1 MLKRRIIPKLLLE
14 RDSSSSANF
23 RLVTTRQF
31 SAPKPVGHPVSQAR
45 IYQAQNVDELIFLD
59 IESKGPDSSM
69 LECVGRL
76 AEEIFMPITIGGGV
90 ATLRHFED
98 LLSRG
103 ADKVSINSAAL
114 SDRSL
119 IKRAAE
125 QFGSQCVVVSI
136 DYCHSGA
143 AGMVFSKRG
152 SEATGLLVDEWARIC
167 EGEGAGELLITDIG
181 RDGCQGGLDI
191 HTIERIC
198 SLVNVPVIASGG
210 CGLAIHFAEAMKV
223 GASAVSAGTFFC
235 SRDQNPMQCRAHIK
249 NAGLPVRM
257 KI

>member
-14 RDSSSSANF
+14 RDTSSGGNF

-31 SAPKPVGHPVSQAR
+31 AASKPVGDPVSQAK

-59 IESKGPDSSM
+59 IESKGPELAM
-69 LECVGRL
+69 LDCIGRL

-90 ATLRHFED
+90 TSLRHFED

-114 SDRSL
+114 LDRSL
-119 IKRAAE
+119 IRRAAD
-125 QFGSQCVVVSI
+125 QFGSQCVVVSM
-136 DYCHSGA
+136 DYRNYAS
-143 AGMVFSKRG
+143 AGMVYSTGGSK
-152 SEATGLLVDEWARIC
+152 ATGLAVDEWARIC
-167 EGEGAGELLITDIG
+167 EGEGAGELLLTYIES
-181 RDGCQGGLDI
+181 DGCQGGLDI
-191 HTIERIC
+191 QTIERIS

-210 CGLAIHFAEAMKV
+210 CGLAIHFAEAMKA
-223 GASAVSAGTFFC
+223 GASAVAAGTFFC
-235 SRDQNPMQCRAHIK
+235 QRDQNPMQCRAHIK

>member
-14 RDSSSSANF
+14 RDSSGSDNF

-31 SAPKPVGHPVSQAR
+31 AAPKPVGDPVSQAR

-59 IESKGPDSSM
+59 IESQGPDSSM

-90 ATLRHFED
+90 ANLRHFED

-136 DYCHSGA
+136 DYRHSCA

-152 SEATGLLVDEWARIC
+152 SEATGLSVDEWARIC
-167 EGEGAGELLITDIG
+167 EGEGAGELLLTDID

-191 HTIERIC
+191 QTIERI
-198 SLVNVPVIASGG
+198 SSMVNVPVIASGG